1 MKAVI
6 CISAFCFNHILTENN
21 DAGKMR
27 AKGLERSQTATTT
40 ITSALGAYAIS
51 KIINQ
56 CGLHVFLRPSKA
68 AGERMHG
75 RWML

>member
-1 MKAVI
+1 
-6 CISAFCFNHILTENN
+6 
-21 DAGKMR
+21 MR

-40 ITSALGAYAIS
+40 ITSALGAYAIN